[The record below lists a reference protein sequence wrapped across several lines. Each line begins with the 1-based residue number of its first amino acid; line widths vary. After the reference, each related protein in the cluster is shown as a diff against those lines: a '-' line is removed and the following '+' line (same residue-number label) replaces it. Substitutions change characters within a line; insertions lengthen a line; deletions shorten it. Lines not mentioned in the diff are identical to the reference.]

1 MCQAALLWMKT
12 VRRKAR
18 PPLISLAK
26 CEMDPFLL
34 PAGPSVCVCVWI
46 CVLRDFALSCTLCP
60 APNSSIHS
68 TEQAAKECQG
78 VLLRGACCS
87 L

>member
-1 MCQAALLWMKT
+1 MHTNTLQVCQAAVLWSKT

-34 PAGPSVCVCVWI
+34 PAGPCVCVCV
-46 CVLRDFALSCTLCP
+46 CVSGCVCLEISP
-60 APNSSIHS
+60 
-68 TEQAAKECQG
+68 
-78 VLLRGACCS
+78 
-87 L
+87 